1 MSSNTLAVIR
11 FHDIFFEMYTRTDIS
26 TVLPH
31 DVILRR
37 AREPQKPRR
46 TQKNGDIG
54 ACDTTRFFSPH
65 ARPIFR
71 PSERILSLPLPLL
84 FPPPPPPPGT
94 LPPRV
99 SLWHGYRQMGP
110 PFCARIVT
118 PSTRPPSD
126 ARAREQE
133 RKRKREREHGA
144 VCYNARPLLALLPVL
159 LLLSLLLP
167 VAAEWRMGKQ
177 RADEPAAT
185 SSAALEAN
193 YTPPARLASS

>member
-1 MSSNTLAVIR
+1 MYKVISSVIE
-11 FHDIFFEMYTRTDIS
+11 HTRRHPVS
-26 TVLPH
+26 RH
-31 DVILRR
+31 ILRDVHANGHFNSPSSR
-37 AREPQKPRR
+37 HDSAESSETAK
-46 TQKNGDIG
+46 TAKN
-54 ACDTTRFFSPH
+54 AEKWRYWNMRFFSPQS
-65 ARPIFR
+65 RPIFR
-71 PSERILSLPLPLL
+71 PSERILSFLHHLLHPVPSPLGCLFGTGTGRWVLHFALALLLQVPGPL
-84 FPPPPPPPGT
+84 
-94 LPPRV
+94 R
-99 SLWHGYRQMGP
+99 
-110 PFCARIVT
+110 
-118 PSTRPPSD
+118 TR